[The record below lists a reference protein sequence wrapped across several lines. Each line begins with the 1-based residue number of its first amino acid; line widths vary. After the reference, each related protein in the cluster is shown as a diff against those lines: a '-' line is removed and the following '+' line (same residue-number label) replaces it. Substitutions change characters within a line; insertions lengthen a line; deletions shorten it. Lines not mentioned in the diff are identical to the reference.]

1 MFYNSINV
9 FIMGEFVVSSI
20 SMLITADRSALFTTT
35 LVISGITVVV
45 GVLLLLIFIFK
56 LFGKIVPKIE
66 VRSKK
71 REAARAARKAERKK
85 KRAAKKAAKMAAKQG
100 VAPDEIT
107 QTDAPKI
114 QTPVPVA
121 PAPAVPYVEP
131 GISGEVVAAIAAA
144 VAVTE
149 GGNAVI
155 RSVKR
160 KNVGGRNPWA
170 HAANIDNT
178 RPF

>member
-1 MFYNSINV
+1 
-9 FIMGEFVVSSI
+9 MGEFVVSSI

-85 KRAAKKAAKMAAKQG
+85 KREAKKAAKMAAKQG
-100 VAPDEIT
+100 VAPDENT